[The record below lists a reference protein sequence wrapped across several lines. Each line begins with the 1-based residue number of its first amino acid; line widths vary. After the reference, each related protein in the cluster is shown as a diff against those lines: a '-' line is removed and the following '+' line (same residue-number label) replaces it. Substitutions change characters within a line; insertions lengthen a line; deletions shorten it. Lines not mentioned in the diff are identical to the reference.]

1 MTGAPEPITL
11 DDLQAFVDDELES
24 ARRKEVE
31 AHLAQNEEDRDRV
44 ADYRRQGKA
53 LRDALAGI
61 AEESVPAEMLEVL
74 QDRRPVPSPWLGR
87 VAAAFL
93 FLAVG
98 GALGWGF
105 DKLPFFDAQE
115 KRFLQE
121 AVIAH
126 ELYAHGDAHVV
137 EIAAS
142 DKEHLQTWLSER
154 LGVPVMAPDLSG
166 AGLTLLGGRLVPAST
181 GPAALLVYETEAG
194 ERVTCYIT
202 AQPGNLAPKK
212 VYVEAGVTG
221 ALAWPTKSTAYAI
234 SAGPGRERLVEI
246 AGLVNSELKKAGA
259 W

>member
-1 MTGAPEPITL
+1 MTGAQESVTL
-11 DDLQAFVDDELES
+11 DDLQAFVDDELEP

-31 AHLAQNEEDRDRV
+31 AHLEQNEEDRNRV
-44 ADYRRQGKA
+44 ADYRRLGKA
-53 LRDALAGI
+53 LRDALAGV
-61 AEESVPAEMLEVL
+61 AEAPAPEEMLTAL
-74 QDRRPVPSPWLGR
+74 QDRRPSAAPWLGR

-98 GALGWGF
+98 GGVGGGF
-105 DKLPFFDAQE
+105 DKLPFFDFEE
-115 KRFLQE
+115 KRFLQA

-126 ELYAHGDAHVV
+126 ELYAHETAHVV
-137 EIAAS
+137 EIAAA
-142 DKEHLQTWLSER
+142 DREHLQTWLSER
-154 LGVPVMAPDLSG
+154 LGAPVMAPDLSG
-166 AGLTLLGGRLVPAST
+166 AGLTLLGGRLIPASA
-181 GPAALLVYETEAG
+181 GPAALLVYETETG

-202 AQPGNLAPKK
+202 AQPGRLARRK

-221 ALAWPTKSTAYAI
+221 ALAWPTGSTAYAV